1 MILRSDPD
9 SEAGRIESIV
19 ETCLFDS
26 GSPWKPRLVGG
37 TKKTAFVSCAVFR
50 SASRE
55 LSAVGPKWGPGAVE
69 VIAVVGVKSSSFDT
83 GLRAEKGLFNPLQP
97 RQR

>member
-1 MILRSDPD
+1 MLCSDPD

-19 ETCLFDS
+19 GTCLFDND
-26 GSPWKPRLVGG
+26 SPWKPRLVGG

-50 SASRE
+50 GASGE

-69 VIAVVGVKSSSFDT
+69 AIAVGAKSASIHT
-83 GLRAEKGLFNPLQP
+83 RLHAEKGLLNQVQP